1 MSPVLKKNLLAAN
14 HNPVNNYKKFLS
26 SLALSMCCL
35 SYWTQIAHAEG
46 SRSLYPSAATGSR
59 ANIEWR
65 NSKYGNLI
73 FRRTLLKV
81 FAKQGEYILTGSS
94 AVDVGSGDIL
104 IFNPG
109 RVTGSVGEETIPS
122 TADFRC
128 SPVTTTNAGKITS
141 RALELAGPRSV
152 DGTGNT
158 SGYIPCA
165 YQAPS
170 TGIYDVVFYGP
181 DGNNVDTQGTIAA
194 DIALSNSIN
203 FDTTQRTSV
212 AAWDVTVRSSDISS
226 TTDITGRLFSYY
238 LALFTGANGRPL
250 NFPVYPVT
258 TDGFRYR
265 ITLRGT
271 DPNGFALYGN
281 QVGFFDSDGV
291 TPLYHNV
298 LGTDAQLTTPQG
310 GVKLSRPQYPTFF
323 NLLDDQALA
332 YIDRYNPNGTLDGTG
347 IPVLPGIPTITNVGF
362 TGTAAANNSNFGT
375 GGTFNFDSNVE
386 GYYTIIISRDGVNFD
401 PTKAENRII
410 RGNIT
415 TPGSQTVP
423 WDGKDNNG
431 SFFPVGTGYKFVV
444 RTQAGEYHFP
454 LLDAENNFSGGPT
467 IEMLNAT
474 NPLGN
479 RTAFYDDR
487 GYKTIGGTT
496 IGTIGSV
503 LCGINPPNPAFSDP
517 LNGFDS
523 SLNNRKFGQSGD
535 NGNANTSCNGS
546 FGDVKGLDIWTYYT
560 PVLAPTDFNI
570 VDAVSA
576 NAGKVIINEVLYKEV
591 VGSPAASNPE
601 FIELYNASSVAVNL
615 TGFILSDG
623 HLTASDNDGANGFT
637 YTFPNGTTLQPGK
650 YAVIWLGNNTPNNQ
664 ATNAAFQDWLGN
676 NPKLNNT
683 GDDIW
688 LYDNQNKVIDYIA
701 YGTGGEINQT
711 PASVLNLWND
721 VNQSN
726 LANASVNQSIS
737 LTPNGQ
743 DSNSSSCW
751 EPTTSTVPLTNCSN
765 DLQTRDTDTVTGRIT
780 SVGENN
786 NGSNPPNLVLV
797 KRITRINNS
806 DITQIVDGRS
816 DVPTTDN
823 NYVIPARADE
833 DNDPKWPANYLR
845 GLINAGTVK
854 PGDIL
859 EYTIYFL
866 SNGLGNATKVK
877 FCDLVPN
884 NVTFLPTAFNGLTP
898 KDGGLPT
905 AEQGIAL
912 AIGSITPSFY
922 LTNAAD
928 NDRGR
933 LYIPNDPATPALC
946 GSNTNGAVVVDITRD
961 PDTPSLPAATGSGT
975 PSSSYGFI
983 RFRGTVK

>member
-1 MSPVLKKNLLAAN
+1 M
-14 HNPVNNYKKFLS
+14 
-26 SLALSMCCL
+26 
-35 SYWTQIAHAEG
+35 
-46 SRSLYPSAATGSR
+46 
-59 ANIEWR
+59 
-65 NSKYGNLI
+65 
-73 FRRTLLKV
+73 
-81 FAKQGEYILTGSS
+81 
-94 AVDVGSGDIL
+94 
-104 IFNPG
+104 
-109 RVTGSVGEETIPS
+109 
-122 TADFRC
+122 
-128 SPVTTTNAGKITS
+128 
-141 RALELAGPRSV
+141 
-152 DGTGNT
+152 
-158 SGYIPCA
+158 
-165 YQAPS
+165 
-170 TGIYDVVFYGP
+170 
-181 DGNNVDTQGTIAA
+181 
-194 DIALSNSIN
+194 
-203 FDTTQRTSV
+203 
-212 AAWDVTVRSSDISS
+212 
-226 TTDITGRLFSYY
+226 
-238 LALFTGANGRPL
+238 
-250 NFPVYPVT
+250 
-258 TDGFRYR
+258 
-265 ITLRGT
+265 
-271 DPNGFALYGN
+271 
-281 QVGFFDSDGV
+281 
-291 TPLYHNV
+291 
-298 LGTDAQLTTPQG
+298 
-310 GVKLSRPQYPTFF
+310 
-323 NLLDDQALA
+323 
-332 YIDRYNPNGTLDGTG
+332 
-347 IPVLPGIPTITNVGF
+347 
-362 TGTAAANNSNFGT
+362 
-375 GGTFNFDSNVE
+375 
-386 GYYTIIISRDGVNFD
+386 
-401 PTKAENRII
+401 
-410 RGNIT
+410 
-415 TPGSQTVP
+415 
-423 WDGKDNNG
+423 
-431 SFFPVGTGYKFVV
+431 
-444 RTQAGEYHFP
+444 
-454 LLDAENNFSGGPT
+454 
-467 IEMLNAT
+467 
-474 NPLGN
+474 
-479 RTAFYDDR
+479 
-487 GYKTIGGTT
+487 
-496 IGTIGSV
+496 
-503 LCGINPPNPAFSDP
+503 
-517 LNGFDS
+517 
-523 SLNNRKFGQSGD
+523 
-535 NGNANTSCNGS
+535 
-546 FGDVKGLDIWTYYT
+546 
-560 PVLAPTDFNI
+560 
-570 VDAVSA
+570 
-576 NAGKVIINEVLYKEV
+576 
-591 VGSPAASNPE
+591 
-601 FIELYNASSVAVNL
+601 
-615 TGFILSDG
+615 
-623 HLTASDNDGANGFT
+623 
-637 YTFPNGTTLQPGK
+637 
-650 YAVIWLGNNTPNNQ
+650 
-664 ATNAAFQDWLGN
+664 
-676 NPKLNNT
+676 
-683 GDDIW
+683 W